1 MIWKLLESRTVKKQL
16 RKCPGEIKEEYEGW
30 KKIVEFSGH
39 KALRLIKG
47 YRDHALRGE
56 WKGAR
61 SSCLNN
67 KWRVI
72 YYIDK
77 KETAICIL
85 EVNPHDYRKKT

>member
-1 MIWKLLESRTVKKQL
+1 MWELLESKTVKKQL
-16 RKCPGEIKEEYEGW
+16 KKCPKQIKEEYEGW
-30 KKIVEFSGH
+30 KKVVEFSGPQ
-39 KALRLIKG
+39 ALKQIKG
-47 YRDHALRGE
+47 YHDHALKGD

-61 SSCLNN
+61 SSYLSK

-77 KETAICIL
+77 KEITIFIL